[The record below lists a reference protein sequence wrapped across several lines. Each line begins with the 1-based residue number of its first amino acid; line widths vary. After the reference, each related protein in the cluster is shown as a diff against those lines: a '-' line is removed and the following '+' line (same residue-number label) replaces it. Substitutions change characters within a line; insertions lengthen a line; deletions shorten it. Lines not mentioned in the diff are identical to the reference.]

1 MRKAMLF
8 FLFALVIPLRAAPPI
23 GAVVMSWDIDS
34 AKNAVTLHM
43 VNNTAKDITFYN
55 VSIKEIYGLNVN
67 DHQFSQELPNVSV
80 LINDPTNPTAEFLR
94 RYHHGEN
101 GTWKAGTTR
110 DVRLTIQSGLTSFNA
125 TIDAVLYDDNTAE
138 APNADALNRER
149 DNKKSAAETLRQ
161 TNEVIRRA
169 VSNTADPSPSETAA
183 TEIEGLEKAW
193 EAGGHRGIFNRGASG
208 RIISDLKEA
217 PATAARMKQ
226 SLPDYLANMTT
237 RNEKLASQYLE
248 QANAKVGGVK

>member
-1 MRKAMLF
+1 MRKIMLF
-8 FLFALVIPLRAAPPI
+8 LLFALVIPLRAAPPI
-23 GAVVMSWDIDS
+23 GAVVVSWDIDS
-34 AKNAVTLHM
+34 TKNTVTLHM

-101 GTWKAGTTR
+101 GTWKAGNAR
-110 DVRLTIQSGLTSFNA
+110 DVKITIGPGLSSFNA
-125 TIDAVLYDDNTAE
+125 VIDAILYDDNTAE
-138 APNADALNRER
+138 ATNTDALNREI
-149 DNKKSAAETLRQ
+149 DNSKSAAETLRQ
-161 TNEVIRRA
+161 TNEAIRRA
-169 VSNTADPSPSETAA
+169 LSNTGDPSPHETAA
-183 TEIEGLEKAW
+183 TEIEGLQKAW
-193 EAGGHRGIFNRGASG
+193 EAGGHRGIFNSGASG

-217 PATAARMKQ
+217 PSTAARMKE
-226 SLPDYLANMTT
+226 SLPDYLANMVT

-248 QANAKVGGVK
+248 QSNPKVGGVK